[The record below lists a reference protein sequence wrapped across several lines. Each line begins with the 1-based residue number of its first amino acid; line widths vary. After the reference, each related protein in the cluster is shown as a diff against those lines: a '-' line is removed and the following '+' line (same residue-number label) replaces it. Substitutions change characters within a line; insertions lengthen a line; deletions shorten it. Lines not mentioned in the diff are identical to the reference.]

1 MKIGRFFAIFTR
13 AASVFLSLTLLW
25 ACASAPAKK
34 PVAEKAAELNPVKPA
49 EAIQRLVQR
58 LDAGM
63 TAKETRLAVAAFVP
77 TAAGTGPEFGEYFS
91 DALTGAIRSNIRRA
105 ELYER
110 KRIDLILKENQL
122 AASGLVDEKQ
132 ALKIGTLAP
141 IDVLLAGTYTVF
153 ESYIDVNCRL
163 VDISTGRTL
172 FTHAERIVIDAELA
186 ALLGRKTG
194 TEVKAKAD
202 GQPPQKSKEAECAE
216 KQERIRT
223 LLNDLSSL
231 EKIQGVVQTASSI
244 PFDAGC
250 GKIHFDV
257 MLAFRRYGIFDQD
270 YRKFLLLQLTAIQFP
285 SNDNRAAET
294 FDYLAADGKVD
305 DEEWEAGLDV
315 LKRSRAS
322 DFSRYLTT
330 LLQTN
335 QENRDEDHYQTVKTR
350 VDELVSLTLAGKV
363 GLPVAAN
370 ADQLFGELL
379 KAFNFMYAKENR
391 VLAYL
396 YESFGIRLSNN
407 PQTKA
412 QVRALLEG
420 MYAREPDNAQ
430 KLRFM
435 DWIAGYYHEA
445 SLDERTAE
453 DFFSFLRKFAVT
465 EYTQKNPEEAEKFPK
480 NHLELFVKKAR
491 DLFCPLVP
499 LTKFPNQLA
508 ERIDFCLE
516 NKIECPGTI
525 PTAEEAAIG
534 LASREWA
541 PRLRAA
547 AILAKMG
554 AKAAPAEEALVAT
567 FDDEGGGTEAEVAE
581 FRTNV
586 VKILGNIRTT
596 RPRSLELLLG
606 ALGSRDSG
614 VEENASNALA
624 SIGAPAV
631 FYLIRGLQSDESGI
645 QYLAASA
652 LEKIGPPAK
661 IALAELRKLA
671 RNQNRDLKGIA
682 EKAIASISGR

>member
-1 MKIGRFFAIFTR
+1 MKIGRLFALSVR
-13 AASVFLSLTLLW
+13 AASVFLGLILLW

-34 PVAEKAAELNPVKPA
+34 PVEEKAVELNPVKPA

-63 TAKETRLAVAAFVP
+63 TAKETRLAVSTFVP
-77 TAAGTGPEFGEYFS
+77 TAAGEKPEFGEYFS
-91 DALTGAIRSNIRRA
+91 DTLTDAIRSSIPRA

-110 KRIDLILKENQL
+110 KWIDLILKENQL

-132 ALKIGTLAP
+132 ALQIGTLAP
-141 IDVLLAGTYTVF
+141 IDALLAGTYTVF

-163 VDISTGRTL
+163 VDISTGRIL
-172 FTHAERIVIDAELA
+172 FTHAERIAVDAELT
-186 ALLGRKTG
+186 ALLARKTE
-194 TEVKAKAD
+194 TAAKPAD
-202 GQPPQKSKEAECAE
+202 QPPQKSKEAECAE
-216 KQERIRT
+216 KQEQIRT

-231 EKIQGVVQTASSI
+231 EKIQGAVQAASSV

-285 SNDNRAAET
+285 SNDNRAVET

-305 DEEWEAGLDV
+305 DEEWKAGLDV

-322 DFSRYLTT
+322 DFSRYLVI

-335 QENRDEDHYQTVKTR
+335 REDRDEDYYRTVKTR
-350 VDELVSLTLAGKV
+350 VDELASLTLAGKV

-370 ADQLFGELL
+370 VDQLFGELL

-396 YESFGIRLSNN
+396 YESLSGKLSNN
-407 PQTKA
+407 PQAKA

-420 MYAREPDNAQ
+420 MYAREPEVAL
-430 KLRFM
+430 KLKFM

-445 SLDERTAE
+445 VLDERTAE
-453 DFFSFLRKFAVT
+453 DFFSFLRRFAVT
-465 EYTQKNPEEAEKFPK
+465 EYTKKNPEEAEKFPQ

-516 NKIECPGTI
+516 NKIDCPGTI

-534 LASREWA
+534 LASRDWA

-554 AKAAPAEEALVAT
+554 AKAAPAEESLVAT

-586 VKILGNIRTT
+586 AKILGNIRTT
-596 RPRSLELLLG
+596 RPRSLELLLD

-614 VEENASNALA
+614 VSENASNALA
-624 SIGAPAV
+624 SIGGPAV
-631 FYLIRGLQSDESGI
+631 FYLIRGLQSGESGV
-645 QYLAASA
+645 QFLAASA
-652 LEKIGPPAK
+652 LEKIGSPAK

-671 RNQNRDLKGIA
+671 KNQNQEIRNIA